1 MFIII
6 YFLEDLMKMDELV
19 DDDIMTTDIEK
30 SALKVGCL
38 FVCLLQ
44 RKDVMSGVHINVE
57 KIKKIMDAR
66 MHLNFRLIAMRNQI
80 LDTCANH
87 VKSKID
93 ECEVIL
99 KFYLCIIAELQREE
113 NRRMTWYNGV

>member
-87 VKSKID
+87 
-93 ECEVIL
+93 
-99 KFYLCIIAELQREE
+99 ELQREE